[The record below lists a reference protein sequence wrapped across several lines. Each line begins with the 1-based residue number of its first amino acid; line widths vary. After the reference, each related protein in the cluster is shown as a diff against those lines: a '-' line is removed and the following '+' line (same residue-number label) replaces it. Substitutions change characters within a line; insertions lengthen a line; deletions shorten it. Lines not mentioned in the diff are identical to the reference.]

1 MSFFFF
7 PQKKNCLV
15 YRYVFITL
23 TGKHVIAI
31 ILVFGLVLRL
41 QIYRVFS
48 AAAELAEFK
57 KITTFEEKNSIFNEH
72 PVSTHTDGGG

>member
-57 KITTFEEKNSIFNEH
+57 KSQLVTEKHNI
-72 PVSTHTDGGG
+72 